1 MLQRHTSSIP
11 APSWGDGAS
20 LRPHAE
26 AWAERRL
33 VLACVLRSED
43 RYSIIHAVGDTGKI
57 HWLPDAH
64 TLARATAAHPPVAVI
79 LDLDV
84 VGKGVHEVLEVLG
97 RSLRPIPTLLR
108 FSLNHRTANEVVILR
123 PAAVDLRLSLHG
135 FDSLD
140 RDVRGLLSTPS
151 HGLPELNVMARLI
164 HTSGPDLTEVLVGVA
179 LIGGYNA
186 TVNDLARCCCS
197 SARRLQ
203 ERLLAAHMPSPK
215 HLLMWVL
222 YALTVWRITK
232 LGWTLKQAAQEA
244 GCASAD
250 ALSKRMARFAGMR
263 GSAPEGAPS
272 FEDALE
278 WLDAT
283 IMRER
288 SSACRSGPACRA
300 SFQ

>member
-1 MLQRHTSSIP
+1 MLQRRMSSIP
-11 APSWGDGAS
+11 ASSWGDGAS
-20 LRPHAE
+20 LGTHVE
-26 AWAERRL
+26 AWAERRI

-64 TLARATAAHPPVAVI
+64 TLARAIAAHPPAALI

-84 VGKGVHEVLEVLG
+84 VGNGVHEVLEVLG
-97 RSLRPIPTLLR
+97 CSLRPPPSLLR
-108 FSLNHRTANEVVILR
+108 FSLNHRTANEVVTLR
-123 PAAVDLRLSLHG
+123 PTTVDLRLSLHG

-140 RDVRGLLSTPS
+140 SNVRELLSAPS
-151 HGLPELNVMARLI
+151 HGLPELDVMDRLI
-164 HTSGPDLTEVLVGVA
+164 RTSGPGLTEVLVGVA

-186 TVNDLARCCCS
+186 TVEDLARCCCS

-215 HLLMWVL
+215 QLLMWVL

-232 LGWTLKQAAQEA
+232 LGWTLKRAAQEA

-250 ALSKRMARFAGMR
+250 ALSKRMARFAGML
-263 GSAPEGAPS
+263 GSTPERAPS

-278 WLDAT
+278 WLDTT